1 VKVRKMGKRNRV
13 LVVALP
19 LMVILLGLIVY
30 DYGYLKIRAELSSIK
45 EMETLKTK
53 TLTKYVTLIAEKPQL
68 EKKLTSLKEKRK
80 ADDTKLIEGQTL
92 SLSAATLQENVKT
105 IITGRGGTI
114 SSERVDKPEDFS
126 GFKVITISIDSVL
139 PDTRVL
145 SDILYAIETRT
156 PYLVVKEVDA
166 RVRNFREPRELMVKL
181 RVSALTLGK

>member
-1 VKVRKMGKRNRV
+1 MEKRNRI

-19 LMVILLGLIVY
+19 LMVVLLGLIAY
-30 DYGYLKIRAELSSIK
+30 DYGYLKIRAELSSMK
-45 EMETLKTK
+45 EMEALKTK

-68 EKKLTSLKEKRK
+68 EKQLGILKEKRK
-80 ADDTKLIEGQTL
+80 VDDSKLIEGQTL

-114 SSERVDKPEDFS
+114 SSERVDKPEDLG

-156 PYLVVKEVDA
+156 PHFIVKEVDV

-181 RVSALTLGK
+181 RVSALTIGK

>member
-1 VKVRKMGKRNRV
+1 MEKRNRI

-19 LMVILLGLIVY
+19 LMVILLGLIAY
-30 DYGYLKIRAELSSIK
+30 DYGYLKIRAELSSMK
-45 EMETLKTK
+45 EMEALKTK
-53 TLTKYVTLIAEKPQL
+53 ALSKYVTLIAEKPQL
-68 EKKLTSLKEKRK
+68 EKQLGILKEKRK
-80 ADDTKLIEGQTL
+80 VDDSKLIEGQTL

-114 SSERVDKPEDFS
+114 SSERVDKPEDLG

-145 SDILYAIETRT
+145 SDVLYAIETRT
-156 PYLVVKEVDA
+156 PHFIVKEVDA

-181 RVSALTLGK
+181 RISALTIGK

>member
-1 VKVRKMGKRNRV
+1 MGKRNRI
-13 LVVALP
+13 LIIALP
-19 LMVILLGLIVY
+19 FMVILLGLIAY
-30 DYGYLKIRAELSSIK
+30 DYGYLRIKAEMSSMK
-45 EMETLKTK
+45 EMEALKTK
-53 TLTKYVTLIAEKPQL
+53 TLTKYVSLIAEKPQL
-68 EKKLTSLKEKRK
+68 EKKLSVLKERRK
-80 ADDTKLIEGQTL
+80 VDESKLIEGQTL

-105 IITGRGGTI
+105 IITGKGGTI
-114 SSERVDKPEDFS
+114 SSERVDKPEDLG

-156 PYLVVKEVDA
+156 PYFVVKEVDA

>member
-1 VKVRKMGKRNRV
+1 MGKRNRV
-13 LVVALP
+13 LTIALP
-19 LMVILLGLIVY
+19 LMVILLGLIAY
-30 DYGYLKIRAELSSIK
+30 DYGYLKIRAELSSMK
-45 EMETLKTK
+45 EMEALKTK
-53 TLTKYVTLIAEKPQL
+53 TLTRYVTLIAEKPQL
-68 EKKLTSLKEKRK
+68 EKKFAGLKEIRK
-80 ADDTKLIEGQTL
+80 VDDSKLIEGQTL

-114 SSERVDKPEDFS
+114 SSERVDKPEDLGS
-126 GFKVITISIDSVL
+126 FKVITISIDSVL

-156 PYLVVKEVDA
+156 PYFVVKEVDT

>member
-1 VKVRKMGKRNRV
+1 MEKRNRI

-19 LMVILLGLIVY
+19 LMVILLGLIAY
-30 DYGYLKIRAELSSIK
+30 DYGYLKIRAELSSMK
-45 EMETLKTK
+45 EMEALKTK
-53 TLTKYVTLIAEKPQL
+53 ALTKYVTLIAEKPQL
-68 EKKLTSLKEKRK
+68 EKQLGILKEKRK
-80 ADDTKLIEGQTL
+80 VDDSKLIEGQTL

-114 SSERVDKPEDFS
+114 SSERVDKPEDLG

-145 SDILYAIETRT
+145 SDVLYAIEART
-156 PYLVVKEVDA
+156 PHFIVKEVDV

-181 RVSALTLGK
+181 RVSALTIGK

>member
-1 VKVRKMGKRNRV
+1 MEKRNRI
-13 LVVALP
+13 LIVALP
-19 LMVILLGLIVY
+19 LMIILLGFMVY
-30 DYGYLKIRAELSSIK
+30 DYGYLKIKAELSSIK
-45 EMETLKTK
+45 EREALRTK

-68 EKKLTSLKEKRK
+68 EKKLISLKERRK
-80 ADDTKLIEGQTL
+80 IDDSKLVEGQTL

-114 SSERVDKPEDFS
+114 SSERVEKPEDLS
-126 GFKVITISIDSVL
+126 GFKVITISIDSLL

-181 RVSALTLGK
+181 KVSALTVGK

>member
-1 VKVRKMGKRNRV
+1 
-13 LVVALP
+13 
-19 LMVILLGLIVY
+19 LGI
-30 DYGYLKIRAELSSIK
+30 
-45 EMETLKTK
+45 
-53 TLTKYVTLIAEKPQL
+53 
-68 EKKLTSLKEKRK
+68 LKEKRK
-80 ADDTKLIEGQTL
+80 VDDSKLIEGQTL

-114 SSERVDKPEDFS
+114 SSERVDKPEDLS

-156 PYLVVKEVDA
+156 PHFIVKEVDV

-181 RVSALTLGK
+181 RISALTIGR